1 MGLSTSGIAPGG
13 LVEGATSAHQ
23 AKTCFLLHVPYQG
36 VIQGEGGARGGKGA
50 WASPIFG
57 ATTRSAFFT
66 NAQSRF
72 S

>member
-36 VIQGEGGARGGKGA
+36 DIQGGEGVLRPPILDGVRGWDLCA
-50 WASPIFG
+50 
-57 ATTRSAFFT
+57 
-66 NAQSRF
+66 
-72 S
+72 